1 MEILLIFPKSIQ
13 IILNDSPAFMSNS
26 IVVGIDRNINNFLE
40 YNPNLLH
47 PEALF
52 DPGQKLFVVVGG
64 E

>member
-1 MEILLIFPKSIQ
+1 
-13 IILNDSPAFMSNS
+13 MSNS